1 MSSVGQAELGWMR
14 YAAPSEVGAMQT
26 IAYLTSQYPAVS
38 HTFIQREILALR
50 EAGVPVQTF
59 SIRRPPSD
67 HPRSEADEAELG
79 NTFYLLPPRPLRLLR
94 AHLALFGT
102 RPGRYASALFHAL
115 AVRPAGLRA
124 LVWHLFYFVEAAYL
138 WHEIRRR
145 GIRHVH
151 AHFAMACATVAM
163 IASHF
168 GDLTFSMTVHG
179 PSVFCDSSRYLLQEK
194 VRQAVMVMCIS
205 DFCRSQVM
213 SLSRPVDWAKL
224 KVVHCGI
231 APERY
236 APREPSTEEES
247 RPMHLLN
254 VARLSSVK
262 AHAILLAAVAE
273 LKMNE
278 CDVRC
283 TIVGDGPERSRLES
297 LCEELGIQE
306 DVTFT
311 GLVDQ
316 DAIQRY
322 YDEADI
328 FVLPSFA
335 EGVPVVL
342 MEAMANGLPVVASRI
357 MGIPELV
364 QHGVH
369 GFLVPPGRVRPLAE
383 AIAMVGR
390 DLHLCAEMGAK
401 GREKVCREFDVRQ
414 AAKQLSEHFAEI
426 QEGVPVPRRPAS
438 GGGAV

>member
-1 MSSVGQAELGWMR
+1 
-14 YAAPSEVGAMQT
+14 MQT

-50 EAGVPVQTF
+50 EAGVRVQTF

-67 HPRSEADEAELG
+67 HPRSEADEVELG
-79 NTFYLLPPRPLRLLR
+79 NTFYLLPPRPLRWLR

-102 RPGRYASALFHAL
+102 RPGRYARALFHAL
-115 AVRPAGLRA
+115 TVRPAGLRA
-124 LVWHLFYFVEAAYL
+124 LVWHLFYFVEAACL
-138 WHEIRRR
+138 WHEMRRR

-151 AHFAMACATVAM
+151 VHFAMACTTVAM
-163 IASHF
+163 VASQL

-179 PSVFCDSSRYLLQEK
+179 PAVFCDSGRYLLREK
-194 VRQAVMVMCIS
+194 VRQAVMVICIS
-205 DFCRSQVM
+205 NFCRSQVM
-213 SLSRPVDWAKL
+213 RLSRHEDWAKL
-224 KVVHCGI
+224 KVVHCGL
-231 APERY
+231 APECY

-247 RPMHLLN
+247 GPIHLLN

-278 CDVRC
+278 CDVLC

-297 LCEELGIQE
+297 LCEKLGIQE

-316 DAIQRY
+316 DAIQRF
-322 YDEADI
+322 YDEAAI

-342 MEAMANGLPVVASRI
+342 MEAMAKGLPVVASSI

-369 GFLVPPGRVRPLAE
+369 GLLVPPGRVGPLAE
-383 AIAMVGR
+383 AIAMVAR
-390 DLHLCAEMGAK
+390 DPHLCAEMGAK

-414 AAKQLSEHFAEI
+414 AATQLSELFAEV
-426 QEGVPVPRRPAS
+426 QEGVPVPRGVQPHAAERS
-438 GGGAV
+438 